1 MNRYF
6 GSRGVTARQSRADSR
21 TSLRRRCKFAAGRGK
36 EFVRVTES
44 TVTQFVN
51 GKNNNNNQ
59 KQHKQ
64 EGKKNSRVNDL
75 MDPEKRLPRLR
86 VLMGE
91 LQIKMFL
98 LDSSPSA
105 AFGQSLIFNPIV
117 GWTCSRGVSRL

>member
-1 MNRYF
+1 M
-6 GSRGVTARQSRADSR
+6 
-21 TSLRRRCKFAAGRGK
+21 
-36 EFVRVTES
+36 
-44 TVTQFVN
+44 TQFVK

-59 KQHKQ
+59 KKKHKR
-64 EGKKNSRVNDL
+64 EGKEKNSRVNDL
-75 MDPEKRLPRLR
+75 MDPEMLRLR

-117 GWTCSRGVSRL
+117 GWTCSGGVSRL